1 MGVFLVLYRKSPN
14 YALLIDSNMNK
25 LTSILL
31 FCTLF
36 WAAAATAQQ
45 HTYVL
50 VHGAWGG
57 GWSFKKTDSLLSK
70 AGHVVYRP
78 TLSGL
83 GERTHLASADIDLE
97 THIKDVVNT
106 ILFENLHDVV
116 LLGHSYGGMVVTGVA
131 DSLPDRINRLIYL
144 DAFVPEDGQSVATA
158 HGRAQTGREM
168 PAKDGLIHPFWAT
181 EEQPF
186 PKDVPQPAKTFSQ
199 PLELTND
206 KRLAIPTTYIL
217 TYEGDDPQGDAFAF
231 FAERA
236 QGYGWVVVNMQA
248 DHNPQM
254 SMPEKLA
261 LLLEDVV
268 NQH

>member
-1 MGVFLVLYRKSPN
+1 MQKLV
-14 YALLIDSNMNK
+14 YALLICGMLS
-25 LTSILL
+25 T
-31 FCTLF
+31 TG
-36 WAAAATAQQ
+36 ATAQQ
-45 HTYVL
+45 RTYVL

-57 GWSFKKTDSLLSK
+57 GWSFKKTDSLLRSM
-70 AGHVVYRP
+70 GHMVYRP

-83 GERTHLASADIDLE
+83 GERVHLASGDIDLD

-131 DSLPDRINRLIYL
+131 DSLPDRIKHLIYL

-158 HGRAQTGREM
+158 HGQGQTGREM

-181 EEQPF
+181 DEQAF

-199 PLELTND
+199 PLVLKNK
-206 KRLAIPTTYIL
+206 KRQEIPTTYIL
-217 TYEGDDPQGDAFAF
+217 TYEGDNLENDAFAF
-231 FAERA
+231 FAKRA
-236 QGYGWVVVNMQA
+236 AEKGWKIINMQA

-254 SMPEKLA
+254 SMPEKLPA
-261 LLLEDVV
+261 LLEDAVG
-268 NQH
+268 QQ